1 MPKILKSPQNNCV
14 FVFDSLKV
22 LGDIDGRK
30 LPCMGTTKLLLT
42 VPFTEKRCM
51 DHGPHVKYATNTFSA
66 KQQ

>member
-1 MPKILKSPQNNCV
+1 MPNILKSPQNNCV

-51 DHGPHVKYATNTFSA
+51 DHGPHE
-66 KQQ
+66 